1 MQGKVTANSLN
12 LRNAP
17 NLSASIIESLP
28 RDTIVEILFRV
39 TGGKYDLPSGGSSS
53 KWHEIRVDGKT
64 GFVAEFFVLPIAPSG
79 GLVGNIEK
87 APAGLLGFDCASKL
101 TPSTIQKFV
110 NDLDDFKF
118 CLRYLSLEEQKV
130 SVDLSVEEA
139 ENILDA
145 GLALSPV
152 QRVRFSGWVAT
163 GALGIITGK
172 NAAKNAKF
180 IGFPAGINVWLD
192 LEGVKSSTSADNV
205 KAYCNNWFDE
215 VAKEGYVPGIYV
227 GAGAIL
233 NGSQLATLKFEH
245 YWESGSRVPNIPDR
259 GYQLIQTIPNPPLGE
274 VRHGITIDFDRTRID
289 DQGDQVLWLR
299 R

>member
-1 MQGKVTANSLN
+1 MQGKVTASSLN

-17 NLSASIIESLP
+17 NLSASIIEVLP
-28 RDTIVEILFRV
+28 TDTIVEILSTV

-53 KWHEIRVDGKT
+53 KWHGIRVDSKT
-64 GFVAEFFVLPIAPSG
+64 GFVAAFFISPIAPPGS
-79 GLVGNIEK
+79 LAGNIEK

-101 TPSTIQKFV
+101 TPSIIRKFV
-110 NDLDDFKF
+110 EDPDGFKF
-118 CLRYLSLEEQKV
+118 CLRYLSLRDQRV
-130 SVDLSVEEA
+130 NVDLSVQEA

-152 QRVRFSGWVAT
+152 QRVRFAGWVAT
-163 GALGIITGK
+163 GELGTTTGK
-172 NAAKNAKF
+172 NAAQNAKF
-180 IGFPAGINVWLD
+180 IGFPPGINVWLD
-192 LEGVKSSTSADNV
+192 LEGVKSGTPAANV
-205 KAYCNNWFDE
+205 KVYCNNWFDE

-233 NGSQLATLKFEH
+233 TGSQLANLKFEH
-245 YWESGSRVPNIPDR
+245 YWKSGSTVPDIPGR
-259 GYQLIQTIPNPPLGE
+259 GYQLIQTIPNPPIGE
-274 VRHGITIDFDRTRID
+274 PRHGITIDFDRTRTD